1 MLADSSKYLGGSF
14 LVVFVGGTLNDIKNF
29 KKKYIESKNILFT
42 GYKEHK
48 EIPIWQK
55 SADVLVL
62 PNTAKEKI
70 SKYYTSPMKLFEYMA
85 SKRAIIASDIPSI
98 RELVNDDMVYFVEP
112 DNPLKLSNGIKDLV
126 KNINLQNKLSQNA
139 YNHVINQTW
148 DKRAKTITEF
158 INQ

>member
-126 KNINLQNKLSQNA
+126 KILI
-139 YNHVINQTW
+139 Y
-148 DKRAKTITEF
+148 KTNYLKMHI
-158 INQ
+158 IML